1 MQNKDLF
8 KEIIPSILENKE
20 YQLTNEEDEKVYSGF
35 MVNKSLSAHI
45 DTILYA
51 NEMNRRHFLD
61 KKLQYDYLFHSI
73 RKYKRKYQKWI
84 KYNESK
90 DIQLI
95 KEYYS
100 YSTKQA
106 EQVFP
111 LLSKSDL
118 EYITEKLDKGGRF
131 KNNK

>member
-1 MQNKDLF
+1 MASKDLF
-8 KEIIPSILENKE
+8 KEILPSLLENNN
-20 YQLTNEEDEKVYSGF
+20 YQIECEEDEKSISPY
-35 MVNKSLSAHI
+35 MINKALGSHI

-51 NEMNRRHFLD
+51 NEMNRRNFLD

-73 RKYKRKYQKWI
+73 RKYKRKYQKWM

-90 DIQLI
+90 DVQLI

-106 EQVFP
+106 EQVYP

-118 EYITEKLDKGGRF
+118 EYISEKLEKGGRL
-131 KNNK
+131 KNTK

>member
-1 MQNKDLF
+1 MAKDLF
-8 KEIIPSILENKE
+8 KEILPSLLENNNNQIE
-20 YQLTNEEDEKVYSGF
+20 CEEDEKSISTY
-35 MVNKSLSAHI
+35 MINKALGSHI

-73 RKYKRKYQKWI
+73 RKYKRKYQKWM

-118 EYITEKLDKGGRF
+118 EYIAEKLDKGGRF

>member
-1 MQNKDLF
+1 MAKDLF
-8 KEIIPSILENKE
+8 KEILPSLMENNNYQIE
-20 YQLTNEEDEKVYSGF
+20 YEEDEKSISPY
-35 MVNKSLSAHI
+35 MVNKALGGHI

-73 RKYKRKYQKWI
+73 RKYKRKYQKWM

-90 DIQLI
+90 DIQLV

-106 EQVFP
+106 EQVLP
-111 LLSKSDL
+111 LLSKEDL
-118 EYITEKLDKGGRF
+118 VYITDKLDKGGRF

>member
-1 MQNKDLF
+1 MAKDLF
-8 KEIIPSILENKE
+8 KEILPSLLENNNNQIE
-20 YQLTNEEDEKVYSGF
+20 CEEDEKSISPY
-35 MVNKSLSAHI
+35 MINKALGSHI

-73 RKYKRKYQKWI
+73 RKYKRKYQKWM

>member
-1 MQNKDLF
+1 MAKDLF
-8 KEIIPSILENKE
+8 KEIIPSLLENNN
-20 YQLTNEEDEKVYSGF
+20 YQIECEEDEKSISPF
-35 MVNKSLSAHI
+35 MINKALGSHI

-73 RKYKRKYQKWI
+73 RKYKRKYQKWM

-90 DIQLI
+90 DIQII

-106 EQVFP
+106 EQVLP

>member
-1 MQNKDLF
+1 MAKDLF
-8 KEIIPSILENKE
+8 KEILPSLLENNNNQIE
-20 YQLTNEEDEKVYSGF
+20 CEEDEKSISPYRI
-35 MVNKSLSAHI
+35 NKALGSHI

-73 RKYKRKYQKWI
+73 RKYKRKYQKWM